1 MDYDKIVLNVPHSSL
16 LGLYDS
22 EYSGWKENPA
32 FECDCVIKWTDW
44 ATDNIFAPNHNLKVN
59 VDMCTSF
66 SCHDS
71 SLMPKDLNMT
81 HWRQK
86 DRELSTRILVVFIV
100 RCHQRR
106 RNS

>member
-32 FECDCVIKWTDW
+32 SECDCVLKWTDW

-59 VDMCTSF
+59 VDMHIFQLSRF
-66 SCHDS
+66 IIDAERLEHDP
-71 SLMPKDLNMT
+71 LEK
-81 HWRQK
+81 K
-86 DRELSTRILVVFIV
+86 DRESSTRILAVFIV
-100 RCHQRR
+100 RYNLRR